1 MNIPLSAKK
10 TIGHTRVL
18 EYLGII
24 LDTVIMQAR
33 LPEETIVGITGFTQ
47 TILNKRS
54 CTRKELEQLLGLLNF
69 ASRVILPGRAFV
81 AYLYRLMSFVKEAYH
96 YVHLNKECKTD
107 LQMLLEL
114 LTHWN
119 GINL

>member
-1 MNIPLSAKK
+1 ML
-10 TIGHTRVL
+10 G
-18 EYLGII
+18 YLGII

-33 LPEETIVGITGFTQ
+33 LPEETIVGITGFIQ

-54 CTRKELEQLLGLLNF
+54 CTRKELEQLLGHLNF

-81 AYLYRLMSFVKEAYH
+81 TYLYRFMSSVKEAYH

-107 LQMLLEL
+107 LHMLLEL

-119 GINL
+119 GFNL